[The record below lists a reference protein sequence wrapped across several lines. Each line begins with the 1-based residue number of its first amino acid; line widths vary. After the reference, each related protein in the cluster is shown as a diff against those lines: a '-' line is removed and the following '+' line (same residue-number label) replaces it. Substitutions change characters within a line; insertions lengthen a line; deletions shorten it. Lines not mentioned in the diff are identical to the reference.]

1 MDTKEAY
8 KEKINAQLK
17 EWNAQIKL
25 LSAKM
30 DNAKADAKLKYA
42 QELGDIR
49 TKCDEATNVLKELEK
64 TSGEVWEKTKATTEK
79 LWGDLKTGIDQAL
92 SKLK

>member
-8 KEKINAQLK
+8 REKVNAQLR

-25 LSAKM
+25 LAAKM

-42 QELGDIR
+42 KELNDVKA
-49 TKCDEATNVLKELEK
+49 KCDEASSVLKNLEK
-64 TSGEVWEKTKATTEK
+64 MSAEVWEKSKESTEK
-79 LWGDLKTGIDQAL
+79 LWGNLKTGIDQAL